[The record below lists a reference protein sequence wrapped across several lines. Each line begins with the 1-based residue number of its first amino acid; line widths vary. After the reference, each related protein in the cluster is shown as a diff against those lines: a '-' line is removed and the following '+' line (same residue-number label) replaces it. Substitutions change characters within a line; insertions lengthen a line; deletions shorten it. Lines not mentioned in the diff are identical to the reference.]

1 MKTTTSLDLAA
12 ACPAVTAND
21 NSDAGLRGARVV
33 LFGGPMDLDGTVARV
48 ERNRWGVAFLIEID
62 GGGEEWV
69 SRIEPRGTRG
79 AGCTL
84 A

>member
-1 MKTTTSLDLAA
+1 MRHFVALAA

-21 NSDAGLRGARVV
+21 NADAGLTGARVQ
-33 LFGGPMDLDGTVARV
+33 LFGGPMELDGRVAKV
-48 ERNRWGVAFLIEID
+48 ERSRWGVSFLIALD

-79 AGCTL
+79 AGC
-84 A
+84 AFA